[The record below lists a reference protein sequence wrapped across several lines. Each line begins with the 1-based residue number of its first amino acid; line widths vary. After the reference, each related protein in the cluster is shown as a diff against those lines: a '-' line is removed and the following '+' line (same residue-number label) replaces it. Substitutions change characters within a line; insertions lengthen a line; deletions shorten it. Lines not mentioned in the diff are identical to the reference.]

1 MKRLSKRP
9 QTESYHMLYPNRST
23 HTVIIDRACGTGKT
37 SEMLASLRSDR
48 KYLLVTPSL
57 TEIDRFVKDAP
68 DGVEIFAPN
77 EGKGPK
83 LIQLEKLLQEGKS
96 VAITHKLF
104 FMTLRLADLMA
115 DYEIIVDEA
124 PNPVTCINTIDA
136 DAFNEAV
143 VGCGYATVCP
153 DTGQVQPTMEWIKW
167 QREKFDSDGEP
178 TYSNRL
184 HPDIY
189 KPAIQGQLHVDGNGI
204 FAVATPNQVLLSG
217 RSLTVMTFLSEGT
230 YIRAYLNMLARS
242 HPKAAFTVIEETPVD
257 WLAQARNL
265 ITVEALALPKHVNLS
280 FSKQTKRSAQKTCKS
295 IGGALKNLRYRHW
308 IGVERTNIILT
319 CARSKWF
326 DDRKGRYA
334 GEWAEY
340 SRMFGRDY
348 GKGGVQWLP
357 NKTRGTND
365 FKHAT
370 HAIYL
375 YSMSPN
381 PMVQNFLQVSGQ
393 RFAEEYALAEMVQW
407 IWRTRVRDGLPIT
420 VAIPDERMRRIFVD
434 WLNSADEDAG
444 LLEAA

>member
-1 MKRLSKRP
+1 
-9 QTESYHMLYPNRST
+9 MLYPNRST

-37 SEMLASLRSDR
+37 SEMLTSLQPER

-57 TEIDRFVKDAP
+57 TEIDRFVRDAP
-68 DGVEIFAPN
+68 DGVEVVTPK

-83 LIQLEKLLQEGKS
+83 LIQLETLLEDGKS

-104 FMTLRLADLMA
+104 FMTLRLASLMA

-124 PNPVTCINTIDA
+124 PNPVTNINTIDA

-153 DTGQVQPTMEWIKW
+153 DTGQVHPTMEWIKW
-167 QREKFDSDGEP
+167 QRERFDSDGEP
-178 TYSNRL
+178 TYSNGL
-184 HPDIY
+184 HPEIY
-189 KPAIQGQLHVDGNGI
+189 KPAIQGQLHVDDNGI

-230 YIRAYLNMLARS
+230 YIRAYLNMLAQS
-242 HPKAAFTVIEETPVD
+242 HPKAAFAVIEETPAD
-257 WLAQARNL
+257 WLRQAKEL
-265 ITVEALALPKHVNLS
+265 VSVEELALPKHVNLS
-280 FSKQTKRSAQKTCKS
+280 FSKQTRRSTDKTCKS
-295 IGGALKNLRYRHW
+295 IGGALKNLLYRRW
-308 IGVERTNIILT
+308 KGVERTDIILT
-319 CARSKWF
+319 CARGKWF
-326 DDRKGRYA
+326 DDRKSRYA
-334 GEWAEY
+334 GEWAKY
-340 SRMFGRDY
+340 SRLFGRDY

-381 PMVQNFLQVSGQ
+381 PMVQNFLRVSGQ
-393 RFAEEYALAEMVQW
+393 RFADEYALAEMVQW

-420 VAIPDERMRRIFVD
+420 VAIPDERMRGIFVD
-434 WLNSADEDAG
+434 WLNGAEEDAD